1 MIVSV
6 SCSFCLS
13 SVWRW
18 KLPAE
23 SYRNGES
30 YPMLIC
36 QMNKLLTFA
45 IQSLTPAGYLWA
57 NDIVA
62 HILYHSLSFHS
73 VGENTVTI
81 PNPLFLLKNNL
92 TTEGIFWPRRSEKQG
107 YLRMIWDICCLL
119 IWWMVRC
126 CWSSIVFLNNKR
138 WLGDCLLEAY
148 DDFQMPGGL
157 SLAPSAPSTQ

>member
-1 MIVSV
+1 MMIVSV

-92 TTEGIFWPRRSEKQG
+92 TTEGTFLTQKNLKTRLTRYDLR
-107 YLRMIWDICCLL
+107 YLLPVNMMDGEMLL
-119 IWWMVRC
+119 IIDRV
-126 CWSSIVFLNNKR
+126 
-138 WLGDCLLEAY
+138 LE
-148 DDFQMPGGL
+148 
-157 SLAPSAPSTQ
+157 

>member
-1 MIVSV
+1 MMIVSV

-92 TTEGIFWPRRSEKQG
+92 TTEGIFFDPEEVKNKATYVWSEN
-107 YLRMIWDICCLL
+107 LL
-119 IWWMVRC
+119 PVDMMDGEMLFINDRV
-126 CWSSIVFLNNKR
+126 
-138 WLGDCLLEAY
+138 LE
-148 DDFQMPGGL
+148 
-157 SLAPSAPSTQ
+157 

>member
-81 PNPLFLLKNNL
+81 PNPLFLLK
-92 TTEGIFWPRRSEKQG
+92 TTLQLEEFFWPRRSEKQG
-107 YLRMIWDICCLL
+107 NLRMIWKFVACWYDG
-119 IWWMVRC
+119 WWDVVYHRSC
-126 CWSSIVFLNNKR
+126 SWIIN
-138 WLGDCLLEAY
+138 
-148 DDFQMPGGL
+148 DD
-157 SLAPSAPSTQ
+157 

>member
-1 MIVSV
+1 MMIVSV

-107 YLRMIWDICCLL
+107 YLRMIWKFVACWYDG
-119 IWWMVRC
+119 WWDVVYQRSC
-126 CWSSIVFLNNKR
+126 SWIIN
-138 WLGDCLLEAY
+138 
-148 DDFQMPGGL
+148 DD
-157 SLAPSAPSTQ
+157 

>member
-1 MIVSV
+1 
-6 SCSFCLS
+6 
-13 SVWRW
+13 
-18 KLPAE
+18 
-23 SYRNGES
+23 
-30 YPMLIC
+30 MLIC

-92 TTEGIFWPRRSEKQG
+92 TTEGIFFDPEEVKNKATYVWSEN
-107 YLRMIWDICCLL
+107 LL
-119 IWWMVRC
+119 PVDMMDGEMLFINDRV
-126 CWSSIVFLNNKR
+126 
-138 WLGDCLLEAY
+138 LE
-148 DDFQMPGGL
+148 
-157 SLAPSAPSTQ
+157 

>member
-107 YLRMIWDICCLL
+107 NLRMIWKFVACWYDR
-119 IWWMVRC
+119 WWDVVYQRSC
-126 CWSSIVFLNNKR
+126 SWIIN
-138 WLGDCLLEAY
+138 
-148 DDFQMPGGL
+148 DD
-157 SLAPSAPSTQ
+157 